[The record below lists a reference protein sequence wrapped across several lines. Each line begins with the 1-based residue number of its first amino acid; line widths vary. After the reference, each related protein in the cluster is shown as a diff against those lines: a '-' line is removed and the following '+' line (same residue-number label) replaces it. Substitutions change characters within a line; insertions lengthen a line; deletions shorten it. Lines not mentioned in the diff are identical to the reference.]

1 MSRADHIEEIGLPNL
16 PARREIIADTL
27 KSIGTVW
34 KKVSG
39 LEAEVDRLAKVSDG
53 LDGRRIRKEIF
64 SAIGS
69 DIETAKDPNRLT
81 VAQIEAAFRHSLKLQ
96 KEMAA

>member
-1 MSRADHIEEIGLPNL
+1 MSD
-16 PARREIIADTL
+16 
-27 KSIGTVW
+27 
-34 KKVSG
+34 
-39 LEAEVDRLAKVSDG
+39 LEAHADRLANVADG

-81 VAQIEAAFRHSLKLQ
+81 VTQIEAAFRHSLKLQ
-96 KEMAA
+96 KEIAA